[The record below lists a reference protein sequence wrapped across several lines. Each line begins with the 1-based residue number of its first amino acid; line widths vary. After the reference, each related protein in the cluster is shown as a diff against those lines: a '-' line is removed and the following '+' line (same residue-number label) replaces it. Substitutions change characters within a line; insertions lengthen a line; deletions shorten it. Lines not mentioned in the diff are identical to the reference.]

1 VLGVGEMVVTS
12 FRDLRVWQSGMDLVE
27 RIYRVTE
34 RFPQREMFGLAAQ
47 MQRAAVS
54 IPSNIAE
61 GHMRSHRREYL
72 HFVSVAH
79 GSLAELQTQIEIAQR
94 LGYLALADSQDLLE
108 RTTVLSR
115 QLHKLRGALAESL
128 NPQAPTPNP

>member
-1 VLGVGEMVVTS
+1 MVITS

-61 GHMRSHRREYL
+61 GHIRAHRREYL

-79 GSLAELQTQIEIAQR
+79 GSLGELQTQVEIAQR
-94 LGYLALADSQDLLE
+94 LGYLAPADSQDLLE
-108 RTTVLSR
+108 RTIVLSR
-115 QLHKLRGALAESL
+115 QVHNLRSALADRA
-128 NPQAPTPNP
+128 NPQPPTPNP